1 MAMVTCPSLTATW
14 IVSDRS
20 RAQNLGAA
28 KRDERIHQ
36 RHHSKRQDRRDVPV
50 QLGGWTFDYD
60 NTAYLMYHS
69 GEHWNPYDHDPK
81 LDSMLEAQRLIADR
95 TVREQKLQEIAHY
108 VADNALEIPMFN
120 LNTIY
125 GLNKRVQG
133 FVPPPDNRIRL
144 MGVSVE

>member
-1 MAMVTCPSLTATW
+1 
-14 IVSDRS
+14 
-20 RAQNLGAA
+20 
-28 KRDERIHQ
+28 
-36 RHHSKRQDRRDVPV
+36 
-50 QLGGWTFDYD
+50 
-60 NTAYLMYHS
+60 MYHS
-69 GEHWNPYDHDPK
+69 GEHWNPYGHDPK